1 MVAPRTAVQHAPP
14 CGCGGWE
21 VGGEGGGGGSPL
33 PPVVVGGGFG
43 GATGSMVY
51 DINIIFCIW
60 HHWVRNCVTL
70 GIPGEPVNA
79 LPDCGGKL

>member
-1 MVAPRTAVQHAPP
+1 M
-14 CGCGGWE
+14 
-21 VGGEGGGGGSPL
+21 
-33 PPVVVGGGFG
+33 VVGVGFG

-51 DINIIFCIW
+51 DMNIIFCIW

-79 LPDCGGKL
+79 LPDYGGKL